1 LIAAALSRKAAT
13 LSLKNKCLLALLSM
27 AVSVTAAAP
36 KPLSLHSANPHYF
49 LFRGKPTVLVTS
61 GEHYGSVINRDFNYS
76 RYLNELAR
84 NHLNLTRIWVGPY
97 REVTG
102 NFDITSNTLAPQ
114 PARFLPPWPRSSIR
128 GAADGGNKFD
138 LKQWKPAYFARLHD
152 FVQQASKRGVVVE
165 INLFCPYYE
174 ESMWQV
180 SPLNATNNVNGIGSV
195 PRTQVLTMQHPDLVA
210 VEDAMVRKVVGEL
223 NSFDNIY
230 YEICNEPYFG
240 GVTLEWQRHISETIV
255 AAEAHLPNRHL
266 ISQNIANGS
275 KQVKNPD
282 PRVSIFNFHYSRPPS
297 SVGMNYKLDRV
308 IGYNETGFDGQADAA
323 YRIQGW
329 DFLVA
334 GGALYNNLDYSFAVG
349 HEDGGFHYPPATPGG
364 GSAALRK
371 QLGILKQFFDSLD
384 VTRMQPN
391 DSIARLL
398 GPDGGN
404 VRVLA
409 APKNDYVVYVHHGR
423 VDTDAKPKYVI
434 DSVPRQRKVSVDLPI
449 GSYEQVWLNTKTG
462 EVQDKANFH
471 HAGGER
477 IFTSPVYAE
486 DVVLRIRRRG

>member
-1 LIAAALSRKAAT
+1 
-13 LSLKNKCLLALLSM
+13 M
-27 AVSVTAAAP
+27 AVSATAATP
-36 KPLSLHSANPHYF
+36 KPLSLDPANPHYF
-49 LFRGKPTVLVTS
+49 LFRGKPSVLVTS
-61 GEHYGSVINRDFNYS
+61 GEHYGSVINQDFNYS
-76 RYLNELAR
+76 RYLKELAR

-97 REVTG
+97 REVAG
-102 NFDITSNTLAPQ
+102 NFGIASNTLAPQ
-114 PARFLPPWPRSSIR
+114 PARFLPPWPRSNVP

-138 LKQWKPAYFARLHD
+138 LKQWNPAYFARLRD
-152 FVQQASKRGVVVE
+152 FVRQASRRGVVVE
-165 INLFCPYYE
+165 VNLFCPYYE

-180 SPLNATNNVNGIGSV
+180 SPLNAANNANGIGSV
-195 PRTQVLTMQHPDLVA
+195 PRTQVLTMRRPDLVA
-210 VEDAMVRKVVGEL
+210 VEDLMVRKIVDEL

-240 GVTLEWQRHISETIV
+240 GVTLEWQRHISETIT
-255 AAEAHLPNRHL
+255 AAEEHLPNRHL

-275 KQVKNPD
+275 KQVNDPD

-308 IGYNETGFDGQADAA
+308 IGYNETGFDGQADAT

-349 HEDGGFHYPPATPGG
+349 HEAGDFRYPPATPGG

-384 VTRMQPN
+384 LTQMQPD
-391 DSIARLL
+391 DSIAKLI
-398 GPDGGN
+398 GPDAGT

-409 APKNDYVVYVHHGR
+409 VPKDDYVVYIHHGR
-423 VDTDAKPKYVI
+423 ADAHAKPKYVI
-434 DSVPRQRKVSVDLPI
+434 DSVPRQRRVSIDLPA
-449 GSYEQVWLNTKTG
+449 GSYEQLWLNTKTG
-462 EVQDKANFH
+462 QIQGKTGFR

-477 IFTSPVYAE
+477 IFTSPAYAE
-486 DVVLRIRRRG
+486 DVVLRIRRRSR